1 MANPTSRLIATVV
14 LAFLVGGCGQAGD
27 AADRQFAETFR
38 ANCIS
43 SATGGQLSPDMVEKA
58 CDCALGKIEERYST
72 TEKLALTNE
81 QAGPIAMEC
90 LAEVKPDNG

>member
-1 MANPTSRLIATVV
+1 MRKTI
-14 LAFLVGGCGQAGD
+14 LALAGLFFLVGGCGQAGD
-27 AADRQFAETFR
+27 AADREFAETFR

-43 SATGGQLSPDMVEKA
+43 SATGGQLSPDLVEKA

-90 LAEVKPDNG
+90 LAEVRPDNG

>member
-1 MANPTSRLIATVV
+1 MRKTM
-14 LAFLVGGCGQAGD
+14 LALAGLSGLVGGCGQAGD

-43 SATGGQLSPDMVEKA
+43 SATGGQLTADLVEKA

-90 LAEVKPDNG
+90 LAEVRPDNG

>member
-1 MANPTSRLIATVV
+1 MRKTI
-14 LAFLVGGCGQAGD
+14 LALAGLSCLLGGCGQAGD

-38 ANCIS
+38 SNCIS
-43 SATGGQLSPDMVEKA
+43 SATGGQLSADLVEKA
-58 CDCALGKIEERYST
+58 CDCALAKIEERYST

-90 LAEVKPDNG
+90 LAEVRADNG